1 MDEDLQARYRAMTSR
16 DLDGD
21 ISAAD
26 EVMQQ
31 AIDAL
36 RRYHEALPSAST
48 EELER
53 LKVDAEEKFASASLC
68 QQRILSGLTDRLH

>member
-1 MDEDLQARYRAMTSR
+1 MDEDLQARYKAMTSR
-16 DLDGD
+16 DLDRD
-21 ISAAD
+21 VSAAD

-36 RRYHEALPSAST
+36 RRYHEALPSASL

-53 LKVDAEEKFASASLC
+53 LKANAEAKFASTSLC
-68 QQRILSGLTDRLH
+68 QQRILSGFTDPLH

>member
-1 MDEDLQARYRAMTSR
+1 MDEDLQARYMEMTSR
-16 DLDGD
+16 DLDRD
-21 ISAAD
+21 IRAAD

-36 RRYHEALPSAST
+36 RRYHEAPPSASL

-53 LKVDAEEKFASASLC
+53 LKVSAEAKFASTSLC